1 MFLIVYLVRNLQT
14 CTVIHTPLVAK
25 SPLCNYTHTSESVK
39 YRCRVGDLEFM
50 RFLTAAQLQF
60 KNCRN
65 PVRECGEREESGFH
79 AEKKKKAKYRLDSNR
94 ARFRQW
100 SGLWSCRGRGRTEM
114 FCHLSTPPLVCAH
127 RPPHYFWQELYSKLT
142 SSLDTVCLQSIRPW
156 KTAN

>member
-1 MFLIVYLVRNLQT
+1 MYSHSHPLGCQESSLQLHPHFWVCKVQMQSGWPGVHALFDRSPITIQKLQKPSEGVR
-14 CTVIHTPLVAK
+14 
-25 SPLCNYTHTSESVK
+25 
-39 YRCRVGDLEFM
+39 
-50 RFLTAAQLQF
+50 
-60 KNCRN
+60 
-65 PVRECGEREESGFH
+65 EREESGFH